1 MDISRLDLSHARK
14 LAKDLLRSPDTA
26 RIQKSHPEF
35 TAGISRP
42 LRLADAQWVIAREA
56 GFDSWPKLKHALE
69 RRDATRTSNAAAL
82 VEAALDN
89 DLPRV
94 QTLLS
99 TDPTLL
105 QFDFATALVT
115 GNADLVDELLT
126 ENPDLARATYSRRN
140 LPPLF
145 LCTRS
150 ELAKT
155 GGDDFSACIRRLAAA
170 GCDVNQKV
178 PFEPP
183 YHTSSGTPLYYV
195 AGFHGNRA
203 LANTLLE
210 LGASPNDGETLYHAI
225 EKHDLE
231 LLRLLHPYNRDLGE
245 WSYAFLH
252 LMDYEWIDSAETM
265 LKLGVNLNHR
275 HPQGGETPLHWAVK
289 NQRSPEMI
297 TLLLAHG
304 ADPGA
309 KDFRGVSAYARAARS
324 GDAKS
329 AAVMERAGYRETL
342 DRTSQLLL
350 AAALED
356 AAAVRTL
363 LDTDPALPDG
373 FPAEYHAA
381 LSRAA
386 AAGRLSAV
394 RGMLRLLQVPMNFTH
409 TTGVTPLHEA
419 ALNGHPDVVRLLID
433 SGARLDIQDP
443 NFQALPVG
451 WACWA
456 SENAPFSRRQ
466 KELVEIVEML
476 LQAGGPKPAALWG
489 SPQVREVLIRHGMTP

>member
-1 MDISRLDLSHARK
+1 MDITRLDLSHARK
-14 LAKDLLRSPDTA
+14 LAKDLLRSADVA

-35 TAGISRP
+35 SAGISRT
-42 LRLADAQWVIAREA
+42 LRLADAQWVVAREA

-99 TDPTLL
+99 ADPQLG
-105 QFDFATALVT
+105 QFDFATALIT

-126 ENPDLARATYSRRN
+126 ENPDLARGTYSRRN
-140 LPPLF
+140 YPPLF

-155 GGDDFSACIRRLAAA
+155 GGEEFSACIRRLAAA

-183 YHTSSGTPLYYV
+183 YHTSAGTPLYYA
-195 AGFHGNRA
+195 AGFHGNRL
-203 LANTLLE
+203 LAMTLLE
-210 LGASPNDGETLYHAI
+210 LGATPNDGETLYHAV
-225 EKHDLE
+225 EKHDPE
-231 LLRLLHPYNRDLGE
+231 LLRLLHPYNRNLGE

-252 LMDYEWIDSAETM
+252 LMDYEWIDSARTM
-265 LKLGVNLNHR
+265 LALGVDLNHR
-275 HPQGGETPLHWAVK
+275 HPQRGESPLHWAVK

-297 TLLLAHG
+297 ALLLANG

-309 KDFRGVSAYARAARS
+309 KDYLGVTAYARAARS
-324 GDAKS
+324 GDAAT
-329 AAVMERAGYRETL
+329 AAVMERAGYHETL
-342 DRTSQLLL
+342 DRTSELLL
-350 AAALED
+350 AAAMDD
-356 AAAVRTL
+356 AAAVRSLLQADPTL
-363 LDTDPALPDG
+363 PEG

-381 LSRAA
+381 LCRAA
-386 AAGRLSAV
+386 AAGRTSAV
-394 RGMLRLLQVPMNFTH
+394 RGMLQLLNVPLHFTH
-409 TTGVTPLHEA
+409 ATGVTPLHEA

-433 SGARLDIQDP
+433 SGARLDVEDP
-443 NFQALPVG
+443 MHHALPIG

-476 LQAGGPKPAALWG
+476 LQAGGPRPAALWG
-489 SPQVREVLIRHGMTP
+489 SPQVREVLIRHGMTA